1 LISDKFDETGIA
13 TYDATYEG
21 RPTTFVVQLFGR
33 QPSFQKQQ
41 PVVPPAPTPA
51 AVVKTPVQKVAVATP
66 EVKGESI
73 SIAQAP
79 VDPQEPAPVSI
90 VNEPTFA
97 VVQNTNESDSSGTTV
112 TPSVP
117 RYSTLMQQF
126 LVHQGRYVQDI
137 YFALIIIVYLAL
149 IGMVV
154 VEFRT
159 QHVKNIVL
167 GILLLSALA
176 ALAYINSSFVLS
188 FI

>member
-1 LISDKFDETGIA
+1 
-13 TYDATYEG
+13 
-21 RPTTFVVQLFGR
+21 
-33 QPSFQKQQ
+33 
-41 PVVPPAPTPA
+41 
-51 AVVKTPVQKVAVATP
+51 
-66 EVKGESI
+66 
-73 SIAQAP
+73 
-79 VDPQEPAPVSI
+79 
-90 VNEPTFA
+90 
-97 VVQNTNESDSSGTTV
+97 
-112 TPSVP
+112 
-117 RYSTLMQQF
+117 MQQF